1 MEEFDLFADD
11 IDDVNTIVK
20 TQESL
25 FDTEQRLGAMLDA
38 MPIGLLFHTQ
48 QGILYANDE
57 ACQLLKAKKTEMIG
71 RHFLDYV
78 REDEFIS
85 ASSVFQEAFTA
96 NEKAVD
102 AESVIVNKGANDRL
116 IKITAS
122 RLPWEGTPVVQVLF
136 QDITE
141 QKQAEQSLRMLSIT
155 DGLTGAF
162 NRRHVFYEA
171 ENYLSQDQTP
181 SISIALLDIDHFKS
195 LNDTY
200 GHALGDMVL
209 KEITRIAQEFVAT
222 MPNCDSAMF
231 ARIGGEEFL
240 FLFPGLTADE
250 AFAAADTFRSALM
263 RLKVVADDGRRVSAT
278 GSFGVAEFRDGDK
291 TIDKLLSRADDALYE
306 AKSGGRNQVQ
316 FAQ

>member
-11 IDDVNTIVK
+11 VDDINTIVK

-38 MPIGLLFHTQ
+38 MPMGLLFHTQ
-48 QGILYANDE
+48 QGILYANGE
-57 ACQLLKAKKTEMIG
+57 ACKLLKAKKAQLIG

-78 REDEFIS
+78 REDEFIN
-85 ASSVFQEAFTA
+85 ANTLFQEAFSASETA
-96 NEKAVD
+96 IE
-102 AESVIVNKGANDRL
+102 AESVIVSSGANDRL

-155 DGLTGAF
+155 DELTGAF

-171 ENYLSQDQTP
+171 ETYLKQDEIP
-181 SISIALLDIDHFKS
+181 PLSIALLDIDHFKS

-200 GHALGDMVL
+200 GHALGDLVL
-209 KEITRIAQEFVAT
+209 KEITRIAHEFIGAL
-222 MPNCDSAMF
+222 PNCDSAMF

-240 FLFPGLTADE
+240 FLFPGLTADA
-250 AFAAADTFRSALM
+250 AFAAADAFRLALM
-263 RLKVVADDGRRVSAT
+263 RLRVVADDGRMVGTS
-278 GSFGVAEFRDGDK
+278 GSFGVAEFRDGDR
-291 TIDKLLSRADDALYE
+291 TIDKLLSRADDALYG
-306 AKSGGRNQVQ
+306 AKSDGRNKVEY
-316 FAQ
+316 AK